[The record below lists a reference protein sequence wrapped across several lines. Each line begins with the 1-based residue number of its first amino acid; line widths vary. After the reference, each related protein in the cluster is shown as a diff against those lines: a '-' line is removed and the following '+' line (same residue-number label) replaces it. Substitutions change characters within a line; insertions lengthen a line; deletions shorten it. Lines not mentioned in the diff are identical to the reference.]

1 MNIMLLHTKAFGKC
15 DFCLLASVMSKYT
28 LAAFQSNWMC
38 VTLNNTL
45 ISHWIKI
52 LRASHA
58 FLPIEIVLMLMNV
71 WILANILYDE

>member
-1 MNIMLLHTKAFGKC
+1 
-15 DFCLLASVMSKYT
+15 
-28 LAAFQSNWMC
+28 MC

-71 WILANILYDE
+71 WILANILYDKYSIIFPKCLYNINGMFGQSMLVWRTSL

>member
-1 MNIMLLHTKAFGKC
+1 
-15 DFCLLASVMSKYT
+15 
-28 LAAFQSNWMC
+28 MC

-52 LRASHA
+52 LRAFHA

-71 WILANILYDE
+71 WILANILYDEYSIIFPKFLYNINGMFGQSMLVWRTSL